1 MEAGG
6 AILAGASRTTRLDPF
21 ALPVHFP
28 ANDAGADGQMRHV
41 ELDRDRV
48 VLRRA
53 VRGMRMKIR
62 LPVEAFVGITLV
74 SSDASGNT
82 ASVILDHCD
91 PALSVPLLDVTA
103 LDDAAATWRAW
114 GRVLGLSLWCR
125 DPDGDVSMVQTGRR
139 TLGSLIGDHVKT
151 AVGTRLMTG
160 SYVGYSSMVA
170 TSAIPPTF
178 VPSFTFLT
186 DRGHEDYRPDKAVE
200 VMKAA
205 YARRSRVWHD
215 ADESTVRYAR
225 TAAAEAE
232 R

>member
-6 AILAGASRTTRLDPF
+6 AMPAGSGRTTRLDPF
-21 ALPVHFP
+21 ALPVRFP
-28 ANDAGADGQMRHV
+28 ANDAGADGQMRQV

-91 PALSVPLLDVTA
+91 PSLSIPLLDATS

-114 GRVLGLSLWCR
+114 GRVLGLSLWRR
-125 DPDGDVSMVQTGRR
+125 DPDGDVSMVQAGRR
-139 TLGSLIGDHVKT
+139 ALF
-151 AVGTRLMTG
+151 
-160 SYVGYSSMVA
+160 
-170 TSAIPPTF
+170 SA
-178 VPSFTFLT
+178 
-186 DRGHEDYRPDKAVE
+186 PDAGRRR
-200 VMKAA
+200 
-205 YARRSRVWHD
+205 RRSTIRKRRPSILMRRKPGRHIALSAVHRG
-215 ADESTVRYAR
+215 EREIIAR
-225 TAAAEAE
+225 N
-232 R
+232 